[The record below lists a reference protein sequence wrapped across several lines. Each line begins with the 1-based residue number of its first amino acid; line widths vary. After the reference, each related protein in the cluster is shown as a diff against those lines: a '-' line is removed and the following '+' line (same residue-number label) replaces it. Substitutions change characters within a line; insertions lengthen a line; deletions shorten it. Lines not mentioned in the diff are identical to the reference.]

1 MKRLFIAWLL
11 LTTALF
17 GAWQIASAQM
27 LMPIVN
33 FGGPRAAPPSK
44 TLTLL
49 GDGGVVNNDSSVT
62 IPVTLSGSSS
72 YIVVTCAEQ
81 YAVYYATVTVGG
93 TPLNFD
99 EQQGS
104 AGGVGIFSG
113 TVSLTGSQNVV
124 ATLNAPDAYQ
134 TNYCWVYSITNLT
147 TQSVNAVY
155 GNSTRTNLSV
165 NVNSGDYLFYI
176 GTFVIPTP
184 SVSGT
189 SPTPNQD
196 NVVSINES
204 ANWLIAANN
213 ASLTITQSNLGNASF
228 QAAAQYR

>member
-49 GDGGVVNNDSSVT
+49 GNDGAVANDSSVT

-81 YAVYYATVTVGG
+81 YGPYYATVTVGG

-99 EQQGS
+99 EQQ
-104 AGGVGIFSG
+104 GGVGIFSG

-124 ATLNAPDAYQ
+124 ATLSAPNGYQ
-134 TNYCWVYSITNLT
+134 TGYCWVYSITNLT

-176 GTFVIPTP
+176 GSFVIPTP

-213 ASLTITQSNLGNASF
+213 ASLTITQSNIGNALN